1 MNVPLDRAKQREGKK
16 SLKNGNISVSV
27 FNEGEMI
34 DLHSGKARFMKLMI
48 TVTFFCSTH
57 FPPIFAKIFVPMAGA
72 TTLSIMALII
82 MTPTKQ

>member
-27 FNEGEMI
+27 FNEEEMI

-48 TVTFFCSTH
+48 TVTIFAR
-57 FPPIFAKIFVPMAGA
+57 PIFRQFLPNFLFQWLAPRH
-72 TTLSIMALII
+72 
-82 MTPTKQ
+82 